1 LFGQQ
6 VVNAICGRNQ
16 TFKYATRICMVPWPV
31 WLRLR
36 QRRRPMFEPITR
48 RLYAWHMRNFT
59 RRKLSM
65 LDDRLLSDLGIERDH
80 INEHVAR
87 IEIEGPGK

>member
-1 LFGQQ
+1 
-6 VVNAICGRNQ
+6 
-16 TFKYATRICMVPWPV
+16 
-31 WLRLR
+31 
-36 QRRRPMFEPITR
+36 MFEPITR